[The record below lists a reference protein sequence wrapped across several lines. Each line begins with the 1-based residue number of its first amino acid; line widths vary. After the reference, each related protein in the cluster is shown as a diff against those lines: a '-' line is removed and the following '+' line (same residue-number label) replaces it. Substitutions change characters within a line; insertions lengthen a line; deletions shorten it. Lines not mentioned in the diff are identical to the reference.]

1 MARIPRATQRV
12 GRQLPEGQAFVTR
25 PVCSTEYF
33 SMTESFAELFEQS
46 QTHLAKLKPG
56 AIVIGTVVEV
66 RNDVVVINAG
76 LKSEGIVPIEQFR
89 NDAGEIDVGVG
100 DEVKVALDSLE
111 NGFGETVLSREK
123 AKRAMVWDELE
134 EALEKNETIVG
145 RISGKV
151 KGGFTVDIKDVR
163 AFLPGSLV
171 DVRPVRDPVYL
182 EGKEL
187 EFKLIKLDRK
197 RNNVVVSR
205 RAVVESEHSEEREQL
220 LEKLV
225 EGAVLKGVVKNLTD
239 YGAFV
244 DLGGIDGLLHIT
256 DMAWKRV
263 RHPSEVVEVGQEL
276 DVRVLKY
283 DRERNRVSL
292 GLKQL
297 GEDPWDNI
305 ARRYPSNTRV
315 FGKVSNVT
323 DYGAFVEIEPGVEGL
338 VHVSEMD
345 WTNKN
350 VNPSKVVQVG
360 DEIEVMVLDVDEE
373 RRRISLGIKQVTSNP
388 WETFAAI
395 HKKGDKV
402 EGQIKSITDFGIFIG
417 LDGGIDGLIH
427 LSDMSWNSTGEDVA
441 RELKK
446 GDTLQAVVLAVDPE
460 RERISLGVKQLEQDP
475 FGQFMAANAKGSKV
489 SGTVK
494 EVDAKGATIELA
506 DGVEGYVAARDIAD
520 ERVDDATQRLKV
532 GDKIEAKFIGMDRKG
547 RTLQLSIKAKDEA
560 EVADTLAEYNRSA
573 ADASSGTTKLGALLR
588 EQLN

>member
-1 MARIPRATQRV
+1 
-12 GRQLPEGQAFVTR
+12 
-25 PVCSTEYF
+25 
-33 SMTESFAELFEQS
+33 MTESFAELFEAS
-46 QTHLAKLKPG
+46 QANLAKLKPG
-56 AIVIGTVVEV
+56 AIVVGTVVDV
-66 RNDVVVINAG
+66 RGDVVVINAG

-100 DEVKVALDSLE
+100 DEVKVALDSIE

-134 EALEKNETIVG
+134 EALEKNETITG

-171 DVRPVRDPVYL
+171 DVRPVRDPAYL

-220 LEKLV
+220 MEKLQ
-225 EGAVLKGVVKNLTD
+225 EGAILKGVVKNLTD

-263 RHPSEVVEVGQEL
+263 RHPSEVVNVGDEL
-276 DVRVLKY
+276 DVRVLKF

-305 ARRYPSNTRV
+305 ARRYPANSRV

-360 DEIEVMVLDVDEE
+360 DEVEVMVLDVDEE
-373 RRRISLGIKQVTSNP
+373 RRRISLGMKQVAANP

-402 EGQIKSITDFGIFIG
+402 SGQIKSITDFGIFIG
-417 LDGGIDGLIH
+417 LDGGIDGLVH
-427 LSDMSWNSTGEDVA
+427 LSDISWNTTGEDVV
-441 RELKK
+441 RNFKK
-446 GDTLQAVVLAVDPE
+446 GDTLEAVVLAVDPE

-475 FGQFMAANAKGSKV
+475 FGQFMAANPKGSKV
-489 SGTVK
+489 EGVVK
-494 EVDAKGATIELA
+494 EVDAKGAVIELA
-506 DGVEGYVAARDIAD
+506 DGIEGYVSARDISYD
-520 ERVDDATQRLKV
+520 RVDDASQHLKV
-532 GDKIEAKFIGMDRKG
+532 GDKIEAKFVGMDRKG
-547 RTLQLSIKAKDEA
+547 RTMQLSIKAKDEA
-560 EVADTLAEYNRSA
+560 ETAEALAEYNKSSTEA
-573 ADASSGTTKLGALLR
+573 AAGTTSLGALLR
-588 EQLN
+588 AQLGGKSE